1 MTPQDYIADKSV
13 AIPEAG
19 CWIWMGAVTPAG
31 YGFANPP
38 GRKKQNELAHRASY
52 RIFVGEIPQG
62 MIVAHSCDNPYCVN
76 PSHLWL
82 ATHKQNSQDMVKKR
96 RQASGEKSGKS
107 KLTAEQVKFIRE
119 SDLSNRK
126 LGEMLGVSHANIGYI
141 KRGAT
146 WIRG

>member
-1 MTPQDYIADKSV
+1 MAEQDYIINKSV

-31 YGFANPP
+31 YGFSNSPK
-38 GRKKQNELAHRASY
+38 RKKNNELAHRASY
-52 RIFVGEIPQG
+52 RIFNGEIPDG

-82 ATHKQNSQDMVKKR
+82 ATHKQNSSDMVIKKR
-96 RQASGEKSGKS
+96 SARGEKCGKS
-107 KLTAEQVKFIRE
+107 KLSEEQIKFIRE
-119 SDLSNRK
+119 SDFSHRK
-126 LGEMLGVSHANIGYI
+126 LGAMFNVSHANIGYI

-146 WIRG
+146 WNV